1 MTQAT
6 AAPLSLR
13 RNFSWTLV
21 GNTFYA
27 LCQWGIIVAYAKL
40 TSPEEV
46 GRFAVGVAVTG
57 PAVMFS
63 NLSLRAVLSTDAKRD
78 YEFQDY
84 LRLRL
89 ICTTVVLAGI
99 IVFAYLSHSDRGT
112 KWIIVAVALA
122 KAFESISDIYYGL
135 LQQHERMDRIALS
148 LILRGA
154 LALTA
159 VTATVVLTRSALW
172 GSFALAG
179 AWLVPLLL
187 FDRPG
192 AMKFV
197 LPGPYVFDP
206 KRVAGLAWLALPL
219 GMVAALTSLSSN
231 IPRYFVVSHAGV
243 GELGIFSALTYFTF
257 AGTQA
262 MSALGQSSSPRLAL
276 YYARSD
282 SGSYLKLL
290 RRLFGVGLALGVLG
304 IAVAGAAGHTLLRL
318 FYTEQYAAQS
328 SVLTWLMVAT
338 LVSYLVSA
346 AGYGITAMRSFRIQ
360 LPIFFLSTA
369 ATAVF
374 CLIFVRSHGMRGAAW
389 AMAGAG
395 LVSLFLMWAYV
406 YHALRELKR

>member
-1 MTQAT
+1 LTQTT

-63 NLSLRAVLSTDAKRD
+63 NLSLRAVLVTDAKRD

-89 ICTTVVLAGI
+89 ICTAVVLMGI
-99 IVFAYLSHSDRGT
+99 VVFACSSQYDREA

-122 KAFESISDIYYGL
+122 KAFESISDIYYGV
-135 LQQHERMDRIALS
+135 LQQHERMERVAIS

-159 VTATVVLTRSALW
+159 VTAAVALTRSALW
-172 GSFALAG
+172 GSFALAA

-197 LPGPYVFDP
+197 PRGPYSFDHN
-206 KRVAGLAWLALPL
+206 RVVRLAWLALPL
-219 GMVAALTSLSSN
+219 GSVAALTSLSAN
-231 IPRYFVVSHAGV
+231 IPRYFVANYAGV
-243 GELGIFSALTYFTF
+243 GQLGIFSALTYFTF

-262 MSALGQSSSPRLAL
+262 MSALGQSSSPRLAR
-276 YYARSD
+276 YYSRSD
-282 SGSYLKLL
+282 AGSYLKLL
-290 RRLFGVGLALGVLG
+290 GRLFGIGLALGVLG
-304 IAVAGAAGHTLLRL
+304 IAVAGTAGHTLLRL
-318 FYTEQYAAQS
+318 FYTEQYAAQAP
-328 SVLTWLMVAT
+328 VLTWLMVAT
-338 LVSYLVSA
+338 LVGYLGSA
-346 AGYGITAMRSFRIQ
+346 AGYGVTAMRSFRIQ

-374 CLIFVRSHGMRGAAW
+374 CMIFVRPHGMLGAAW
-389 AMAGAG
+389 AMAGGG
-395 LVSLFLMWAYV
+395 LVSLILMWAYV